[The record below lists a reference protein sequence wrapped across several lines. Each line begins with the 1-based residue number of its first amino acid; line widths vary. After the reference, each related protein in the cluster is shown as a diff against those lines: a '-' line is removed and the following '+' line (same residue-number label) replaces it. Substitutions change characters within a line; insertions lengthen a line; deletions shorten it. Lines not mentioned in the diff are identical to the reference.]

1 MNKKIIQYV
10 GTRVSERKKTKNYM
24 TEGVQMVIVYSSMTG
39 NVKRFVNKVKLPSI
53 QIQDGLKVEEPFV
66 LITYTTGFGNIPEN
80 VEKFLEKNNKHL
92 KGVSASGNRNWGN
105 LYAASADKIANIY
118 KVPVLSK
125 FELAGTNR
133 DVQYFLEGVEKLE
146 AY

>member
-1 MNKKIIQYV
+1 
-10 GTRVSERKKTKNYM
+10 M

-39 NVKRFVNKVKLPSI
+39 NVKRFVNKVDLPSI

-66 LITYTTGFGNIPEN
+66 LITYTTGFGSIPDN
-80 VEKFLEKNNKHL
+80 VERFLENNSNHL
-92 KGVSASGNRNWGN
+92 KAVSASGNRNWGSN
-105 LYAASADKIANIY
+105 FAVSADKIANQY
-118 KVPVLSK
+118 KVPVISK

-133 DVQYFLEGVEKLE
+133 DVQNFLEGVEKLE

>member
-1 MNKKIIQYV
+1 
-10 GTRVSERKKTKNYM
+10 M

-39 NVKRFVNKVKLPSI
+39 NVKRFVNKVNLPSI
-53 QIQDGLKVEEPFV
+53 QIKDGLKVEEPFV
-66 LITYTTGFGNIPEN
+66 LITYTTGFGNIPDN
-80 VEKFLEKNNKHL
+80 VERFLENNSHHL
-92 KGVSASGNRNWGN
+92 RAVSASGNKNWGN
-105 LYAASADKIANIY
+105 LFAASADKISNLY

-133 DVQYFLEGVEKLE
+133 DVNNFLEGVEKLE